1 MQYADKISPDEIIIG
16 KLGKTRGLD
25 GTLKI
30 ISLTDFE
37 NRFDDLKEI
46 KVGEKILS
54 VEKIRH
60 IGGEIF
66 VKFAGVNDK
75 ENAKLLTNKFLTV
88 NRSDAAPLDDD
99 EFYFFDIIGC
109 EVFDGEK
116 KIGTVKN
123 ILRTGSND
131 VLEISGAKEI
141 LIPALKSVIREI
153 NLPEKKIF
161 VDMTGLEEF

>member
-37 NRFDDLKEI
+37 NRFDDLKKI

-54 VEKIRH
+54 VEKISH

-66 VKFAGVNDK
+66 VKFAGVNDR
-75 ENAKLLTNKFLTV
+75 ESAKLLTNKFLTV
-88 NRSDAAPLDDD
+88 NRSDAAPLADD

-141 LIPALKSVIREI
+141 LIPALKSVVREI

-161 VDMTGLEEF
+161 VDMTGLEEI